1 MEGEVM
7 KEKSRLSY
15 VELATVLVALSIVS
29 MQVVPKLTQ
38 ATEASRTDDLI
49 QGLQQMRTQ
58 LRLYSV
64 QNENRQPPTDSFESF
79 EAAMKG
85 VNQQGEPYAE
95 EIPVN
100 PCNGLNKVRF
110 DGEPAGTNEAG
121 WRLDT
126 ETGSFQADDCP
137 KHAVL

>member
-1 MEGEVM
+1 M

-49 QGLQQMRTQ
+49 QGLQEMRTG
-58 LRLYSV
+58 LRLYCA
-64 QNENRQPPTDSFESF
+64 QHGNRRPPTDSFENF
-79 EAAMKG
+79 ETAMTDTEG
-85 VNQQGEPYAE
+85 QSEPYVQM
-95 EIPVN
+95 IPVN
-100 PCNGLNKVRF
+100 PCNGLNTVRF
-110 DGEPAGTNEAG
+110 DRTPAGANRAG
-121 WRLDT
+121 WRFDT

>member
-1 MEGEVM
+1 M

-29 MQVVPKLTQ
+29 MQVVPKFTQ
-38 ATEASRTDDLI
+38 ATEASRTDELAR
-49 QGLQQMRTQ
+49 GLQEMRTQ

-64 QNENRQPPTDSFESF
+64 QHESRQPPTDSFESF

-85 VNQQGEPYAE
+85 VNQQGEPYVE
-95 EIPVN
+95 RVPVN
-100 PCNGLNKVRF
+100 PCNGLNTVRF

-121 WRLDT
+121 WRFDRESGL
-126 ETGSFQADDCP
+126 FQADDCP

>member
-1 MEGEVM
+1 M

-29 MQVVPKLTQ
+29 MQVVPKFTQ
-38 ATEASRTDDLI
+38 ATEASKTDELI
-49 QGLQQMRTQ
+49 RGLQHMRTQ

-64 QNENRQPPTDSFESF
+64 QHDNRQPPTNSFESF
-79 EAAMKG
+79 EAAMKSA
-85 VNQQGEPYAE
+85 NQQGEPYVE
-95 EIPVN
+95 RIPVN
-100 PCNGLNKVRF
+100 PCNSLSTVRF

-121 WRLDT
+121 WRFDSESGL
-126 ETGSFQADDCP
+126 FQADNCP